1 MYDYSFALW
10 SIVWKKLL
18 SLTVYLLTQVYKSSH
33 VYRETR
39 KPKQSGRDEYVGELC
54 KSVVFSFGNYKSNKD
69 NDRSSKSYDPKI
81 HDRLLYRFEIYGSGQ
96 NDCVFYTSLADTWSN
111 GKSIKNRQDRFQSRI
126 ESIQSLRNLERGSK
140 FGIFRGKAVFKLR
153 CSISWNA

>member
-81 HDRLLYRFEIYGSGQ
+81 HDRLLYRFEIYGSSQ
-96 NDCVFYTSLADTWSN
+96 NDCVFYTSLVDTWSN
-111 GKSIKNRQDRFQSRI
+111 GNWLKIDRIVFNRGSSRFKVCEISN
-126 ESIQSLRNLERGSK
+126 EALNLEYFEEKRFSSY
-140 FGIFRGKAVFKLR
+140 AVP
-153 CSISWNA
+153 

>member
-96 NDCVFYTSLADTWSN
+96 NDCVFYTSLVDTWSN
-111 GKSIKNRQDRFQSRI
+111 GNWLKIDRIVFNRGSSRFKVCEISN
-126 ESIQSLRNLERGSK
+126 EALNLEYFEEKRFSSY
-140 FGIFRGKAVFKLR
+140 AVP
-153 CSISWNA
+153 

>member
-18 SLTVYLLTQVYKSSH
+18 SLTVYLLTQVYRSSH

-81 HDRLLYRFEIYGSGQ
+81 HDRLLYRFEIYGSSQ
-96 NDCVFYTSLADTWSN
+96 NDCVFYTSLVDTWSN
-111 GKSIKNRQDRFQSRI
+111 GNWLKIDRIVFNRGSSRFKVCEISN
-126 ESIQSLRNLERGSK
+126 EALNLEYFEEKRFSSY
-140 FGIFRGKAVFKLR
+140 AVP
-153 CSISWNA
+153 